1 MSDNNDKLTA
11 DMGWVLADAAKD
23 MQRRIDTQGATSHN
37 FFNAQREWTAT
48 NNSLA
53 SEVTDLRAE
62 LRRVVALNNSLASE
76 VTDLRAELRRVV
88 ALNDGACNE
97 IIRVTDQNIVLADQ
111 RDQAQRVVEESQAG
125 FDQAVQNLRDL
136 CTRRYYTI
144 REREEEIAHLRRQR
158 TESIT
163 VAAPVFIP
171 DDMHREQMNAAVA
184 TIESLYKELRDAK
197 SKRIEPLV
205 IVSDTHREAAD
216 LLATKLETCEEAR
229 KVASVRAQVAEAEL
243 KRVRQI
249 ATDRYAS
256 ITKVTAERDNARQV
270 ATNFAAA
277 LDNVRD
283 DAEAIV
289 KEVSEHVRPNP
300 EGMAFPTD
308 IEHWFG

>member
-23 MQRRIDTQGATSHN
+23 MQRRIDTQGATIHN

-48 NNSLA
+48 INL
-53 SEVTDLRAE
+53 
-62 LRRVVALNNSLASE
+62 LASE

-111 RDQAQRVVEESQAG
+111 RDQAQRVV
-125 FDQAVQNLRDL
+125 
-136 CTRRYYTI
+136 
-144 REREEEIAHLRRQR
+144 
-158 TESIT
+158 
-163 VAAPVFIP
+163 
-171 DDMHREQMNAAVA
+171 
-184 TIESLYKELRDAK
+184 ESLYKELRDAK